1 MWQPDMDLLIRAK
14 FCIQWHYNNVGY

>member
-14 FCIQWHYNNVGY
+14 FRIKWRYNNVGY